1 MNFNNMMQQ
10 AQKMQKKL
18 QEAQDELSA
27 LEVTGNAGDD
37 AVSVTL
43 NGQGKF
49 KKIKLSAKALNPDNP
64 ASVDADTIEMLEDLI
79 LQAMTDA
86 TTKAN
91 DEAESRMKNIT
102 GGIKIPGLF

>member
-49 KKIKLSAKALNPDNP
+49 KRIKLSAKALNPDNP

-86 TTKAN
+86 TKKAN
-91 DEAESRMKNIT
+91 DEAEARMKNIT

>member
-49 KKIKLSAKALNPDNP
+49 KRIKLSAKALNPDNP

-91 DEAESRMKNIT
+91 DEAEARMKNIT

>member
-91 DEAESRMKNIT
+91 DEAEARMKNIT